1 MRQKFES
8 KYQLRFNGKEKVG
21 IEILR
26 NPKAFT
32 DYSQTIDDVYENLED
47 YNPTNKRRVLL
58 VFDDMTTYMESIKKL
73 NSIVTELFVR
83 GRKLNIAF
91 VFISWSYFKVPK
103 TIRLNV
109 THHFIMSISSKR
121 ELQQIAS
128 NHSSDIDFKDL
139 MKLYKVYIKDSY
151 PFLVNDMTLSSENP
165 LQFWKKIII
174 NEY

>member
-1 MRQKFES
+1 MHQIFKS
-8 KYQLRFNGKEKVG
+8 KYQLLFNGKEKVG

-58 VFDDMTTYMESIKKL
+58 VFDDMTTYMESNKKIS
-73 NSIVTELFVR
+73 SIVTELFVR

-103 TIRLNV
+103 TIKLNV
-109 THHFIMSISSKR
+109 THHFIMNISSKR

-128 NHSSDIDFKDL
+128 NHLSDIDFKDL
-139 MKLYKVYIKDSY
+139 MKFYKVYIKDS
-151 PFLVNDMTLSSENP
+151 
-165 LQFWKKIII
+165 
-174 NEY
+174 

>member
-32 DYSQTIDDVYENLED
+32 DYSQTTDDVYENLED

-58 VFDDMTTYMESIKKL
+58 VFDDMTTYMESNKKL

-91 VFISWSYFKVPK
+91 VFIS
-103 TIRLNV
+103 
-109 THHFIMSISSKR
+109 
-121 ELQQIAS
+121 
-128 NHSSDIDFKDL
+128 
-139 MKLYKVYIKDSY
+139 
-151 PFLVNDMTLSSENP
+151 
-165 LQFWKKIII
+165 
-174 NEY
+174 

>member
-1 MRQKFES
+1 M
-8 KYQLRFNGKEKVG
+8 
-21 IEILR
+21 
-26 NPKAFT
+26 
-32 DYSQTIDDVYENLED
+32 
-47 YNPTNKRRVLL
+47 
-58 VFDDMTTYMESIKKL
+58 
-73 NSIVTELFVR
+73 
-83 GRKLNIAF
+83 
-91 VFISWSYFKVPK
+91 PK

-151 PFLVNDMTLSSENP
+151 SFLVNDMTLSSENP
-165 LQFWKKIII
+165 LQFWKKLII

>member
-83 GRKLNIAF
+83 GRKLNIDY
-91 VFISWSYFKVPK
+91 VFIS
-103 TIRLNV
+103 
-109 THHFIMSISSKR
+109 
-121 ELQQIAS
+121 
-128 NHSSDIDFKDL
+128 
-139 MKLYKVYIKDSY
+139 
-151 PFLVNDMTLSSENP
+151 
-165 LQFWKKIII
+165 
-174 NEY
+174 

>member
-8 KYQLRFNGKEKVG
+8 KYHLRFNGKEKVG

-58 VFDDMTTYMESIKKL
+58 VFDDMTTYMESNKKL

-91 VFISWSYFKVPK
+91 VF
-103 TIRLNV
+103 
-109 THHFIMSISSKR
+109 
-121 ELQQIAS
+121 
-128 NHSSDIDFKDL
+128 
-139 MKLYKVYIKDSY
+139 
-151 PFLVNDMTLSSENP
+151 LS
-165 LQFWKKIII
+165 
-174 NEY
+174 

>member
-1 MRQKFES
+1 M
-8 KYQLRFNGKEKVG
+8 
-21 IEILR
+21 
-26 NPKAFT
+26 
-32 DYSQTIDDVYENLED
+32 
-47 YNPTNKRRVLL
+47 
-58 VFDDMTTYMESIKKL
+58 
-73 NSIVTELFVR
+73 
-83 GRKLNIAF
+83 
-91 VFISWSYFKVPK
+91 
-103 TIRLNV
+103 